1 MAKRRAT
8 RVSDLFDRFSEPLLR
23 ARESIQPEPVRVER
37 IEPAPH
43 SDRRV
48 QDHVSWPLQV
58 AVAWSWR
65 MVIVVFALGLVAY
78 GLSYVTV
85 IAIPVALALLLAVLL
100 DPINRLLHRKLGMP
114 KAASA
119 TLSLLIGIGVVAG
132 LISLSS
138 SQIIAQFGDLVSR
151 ATDGFSRLT
160 EWLRTGPL
168 PIESEAVDKY
178 LNSLNDEIINA
189 VQDNSQRLASGALSI
204 TATVGNVFTGALIAL
219 FVLFFLLKDGRKIW
233 IWFLRCMPEPAR
245 VPLHEAA
252 VRGWTTLG
260 AYAKAQILVAAIDA
274 TGIGLGAFFLGVPL
288 AIPLAVL
295 VFLGSFIPIVGAFLT
310 GTIAVLVAL
319 VDQGLMTA
327 VFMLVVIL
335 VVQQLE
341 GNVLQPWL
349 MSNAVSLHPVAVLL
363 AVAAGSFLFG
373 IAGAL
378 FAVPVLAFLNT
389 SILYLYGYDKFP
401 NLATDNDRAGG
412 PPGSLEEQL
421 LTSYDPNM
429 RRIDPEAEPAE
440 TADEEEADNSKV
452 SEQVSDSVKAVLQD
466 SPAKNGEES
475 AE

>member
-23 ARESIQPEPVRVER
+23 ARESIQPDPVRVER

-58 AVAWSWR
+58 AAAWSWR
-65 MVIVVFALGLVAY
+65 LVIVVFALGLVAY

-114 KAASA
+114 KAVSA

-138 SQIIAQFGDLVSR
+138 SQIISQFGDLVSR

-245 VPLHEAA
+245 IPLHEAA

-440 TADEEEADNSKV
+440 TADEEEDGSKV
-452 SEQVSDSVKAVLQD
+452 SEQVSDSAKATLE
-466 SPAKNGEES
+466 STPAKSGGESDE
-475 AE
+475 